1 VWHEIPLKPGEQH
14 TVFPDTLH
22 WFQAGAE
29 GAVVSEFSTRNT
41 DEADIFTDPRVRRL
55 AVLKKG

>member
-1 VWHEIPLKPGEQH
+1 
-14 TVFPDTLH
+14 
-22 WFQAGAE
+22 
-29 GAVVSEFSTRNT
+29 VSEFSTRNT